1 MCGIV
6 CVWFISTWTFVFI
19 TRTCH
24 RGAATA
30 FISTILSYN
39 RFRSVSF
46 LGTSSTASWT
56 TLPRA
61 PWSPLAINWEMRIK
75 VYMPFICQEIQ
86 NEPPSKINFSSNKYK
101 VGKKA
106 LNWLKIWHTDFLDCP
121 TVFIWLSMTFDMF
134 EGYYTKVLWE
144 D

>member
-6 CVWFISTWTFVFI
+6 CVWFISTWTFVCI

-61 PWSPLAINWEMRIK
+61 PWTPLTIDWEMRMKYILL
-75 VYMPFICQEIQ
+75 VRNIVWYSLCTYVLLVPIWT
-86 NEPPSKINFSSNKYK
+86 KILIITTFLYLAMLVKKWYTYLMYSVFQRKLSFFVGSPTKNFLA
-101 VGKKA
+101 KA
-106 LNWLKIWHTDFLDCP
+106 
-121 TVFIWLSMTFDMF
+121 
-134 EGYYTKVLWE
+134 
-144 D
+144 